1 MTIHPSLAPGR
12 LAVITGAA
20 SGIGFAAAKR
30 FASLGMNV
38 ILADLPGTVLETATR
53 EAAAISGAGRI
64 LGIPTDVADFAAVQA
79 LKKRA
84 YDEFNAVDVLMN
96 NAGVGG
102 GGGAFAELAS
112 WRRVI
117 DTNLWGVIHGIN
129 AFAKS
134 MAATGAPGLIINTGS
149 KQGIT
154 TPPGDTAYNVSKAG
168 VKVATE
174 GLQHELRNLD
184 SCRVTAHLLV
194 PGFTF
199 TGMSGRAEKPAGAW
213 TADQVVDEMLK
224 GIAAQKFYIICPD
237 NDVTSE
243 MDRKRIRWAA
253 QDLTEN
259 RPPLSRWHKDHA
271 DAFTKYMEEPEKR

>member
-1 MTIHPSLAPGR
+1 MTHHPSLAPGR

-38 ILADLPGTVLETATR
+38 ILADLPGAALETATR

-84 YDEFNAVDVLMN
+84 YEEFSGVDVLMN

-102 GGGAFAELAS
+102 GGGAFAELAL

-213 TADQVVDEMLK
+213 TAEQVVDEMLK
-224 GIAAQKFYIICPD
+224 GIAAHKFYIICPD
-237 NDVTSE
+237 NDVTPE

-253 QDLTEN
+253 QDLIEN

-271 DAFTKYMEEPEKR
+271 DAFAQYMEEPEKR